1 MSLLWQPGDMDAEK
15 VRIATLGAVRF
26 GKPLV
31 VDNGD
36 LLLVSDLRD
45 AREIVCAMMPVP
57 AR

>member
-1 MSLLWQPGDMDAEK
+1 MDAEK

-45 AREIVCAMMPVP
+45 AREIVCAMMPAP